1 MKLLIVSDRH
11 GDAEC
16 CSAMLDAF
24 KREGAEKLLILGDV
38 LYHGPRNDLPAG
50 YAPKKVIEM
59 LNAISEKIVCVRGN
73 CEAEVD
79 QMVLSFPCMADM
91 ARVCDEDPEVTIYM
105 SHGHIYN
112 PDKLPEGMA
121 AKSAF
126 LSGHTH
132 ILSIERRG
140 EVLCLNPGSIS
151 IPKGGNPK
159 SYAVYDAGTFTI
171 KTLEG
176 DILALERL

>member
-1 MKLLIVSDRH
+1 MKFLIVSDIH

-16 CSAMLDAF
+16 CRALLDAYE
-24 KREGAEKLLILGDV
+24 REDAEKILILGDV
-38 LYHGPRNDLPAG
+38 LYHGPRNDLPTG

-59 LNAISEKIVCVRGN
+59 LNAISDKIVCVRGN

-91 ARVCDEDPEVTIYM
+91 AKVKDEDKGVEIYM

-112 PDKLPEGMA
+112 PDKLPEMPAG
-121 AKSAF
+121 SLF
-126 LSGHTH
+126 LYGHTH
-132 ILSIERRG
+132 LLSIEKRG
-140 EVLCLNPGSIS
+140 DITCLNPGSVS

-159 SYAVYDAGTFTI
+159 SYAVYDSGKLII
-171 KTLEG
+171 KTFEG
-176 DILALERL
+176 DILASETL

>member
-1 MKLLIVSDRH
+1 MKFLIVSDIH

-16 CSAMLDAF
+16 CRTMLDACE
-24 KREGAEKLLILGDV
+24 REGAEKILILGDV

-59 LNAISEKIVCVRGN
+59 LNAVSDKIVCVRGN

-79 QMVLSFPCMADM
+79 QMVLAFPCMADM
-91 ARVCDEDPEVTIYM
+91 ARVVDEHKGVEIYM

-112 PDKLPEGMA
+112 PDRLPEMPEG
-121 AKSAF
+121 SLF
-126 LSGHTH
+126 LYGHTH
-132 ILSIERRG
+132 LFSIEACG
-140 EVLCLNPGSIS
+140 KITCLNPGSIS

-159 SYAVYDAGTFTI
+159 SYAVYDSGNLAI

-176 DILALERL
+176 EILSSCAL